1 MRLGLLLLALCLSLV
16 VYGALLPGLWESRE
30 LARAEVPAGYVIP
43 SKFSRILA
51 LGQQGLLSD
60 FLFLKTATFI
70 GGRSVAGQPMG
81 DQDWDFV
88 HQSLDVV
95 TDLDPYF
102 VDPYVLAEGLL
113 AWDAQKPELA
123 NHLLAKGTKYRD
135 WDWRLPFFSGF
146 NHFYFLKDYK
156 EASGHIMHA
165 AELPGSPAYLKT
177 LGARLAYYGGKSK
190 TALLFLQQML
200 ADTDDVMMQ
209 KRLQKRL
216 QALENAVLI
225 EEALDQ
231 FKSQQGRMP
240 KALSELVS
248 MGYLIAL
255 PPDPYGGTW
264 GILKNGRVFSTSKFA
279 NAPAE
284 KKSKNST
291 GMN

>member
-1 MRLGLLLLALCLSLV
+1 MRLSLLLLALCLSLV
-16 VYGALLPGLWESRE
+16 GYGLLMPGLWESRE
-30 LARAEVPAGYVIP
+30 QARAEVPAGYVIP

-70 GGRSVAGQPMG
+70 GGRSVAGLPMG

-102 VDPYVLAEGLL
+102 VDPYILAEGLL

-123 NHLLAKGTKYRD
+123 NNLLAKGTKYRD
-135 WDWRLPFFSGF
+135 WDWRLPFFIGF
-146 NHFYFLKDYK
+146 NNFYFLKDYE
-156 EASGHIMHA
+156 EASGHIMRA
-165 AELPGSPAYLKT
+165 AELPGSPGYLKT

-200 ADTDDVMMQ
+200 ADTDDVLMK
-209 KRLQKRL
+209 KRLQMRL
-216 QALENAVLI
+216 QALERAVLI
-225 EEALDQ
+225 EDVLEK
-231 FKSQQGRMP
+231 FKNQEKRMP

-248 MGYLIAL
+248 SGYLIAL

-279 NAPAE
+279 NPPPE
-284 KKSKNST
+284 KK
-291 GMN
+291 